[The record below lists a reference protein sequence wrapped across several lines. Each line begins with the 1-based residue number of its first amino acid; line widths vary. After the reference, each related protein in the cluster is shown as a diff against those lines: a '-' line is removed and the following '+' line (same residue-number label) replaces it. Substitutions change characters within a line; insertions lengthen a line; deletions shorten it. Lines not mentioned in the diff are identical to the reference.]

1 MTRSVNALR
10 ALAELNYEKDII
22 RREFEYNDSG
32 DITAIKEYLPSS
44 YPVTVVI
51 TNIIIKNSGDID
63 KIITNYGNQQVIETF
78 IYDSGNNIVGS
89 EITQQ
94 TVTS

>member
-44 YPVTVVI
+44 YPVNVVI
-51 TNIIIKNSGDID
+51 TNIIMVFNK
-63 KIITNYGNQQVIETF
+63 
-78 IYDSGNNIVGS
+78 
-89 EITQQ
+89 
-94 TVTS
+94 

>member
-32 DITAIKEYLPSS
+32 DITLS
-44 YPVTVVI
+44 
-51 TNIIIKNSGDID
+51 KN
-63 KIITNYGNQQVIETF
+63 TF
-78 IYDSGNNIVGS
+78 LLHIL
-89 EITQQ
+89 
-94 TVTS
+94 

>member
-44 YPVTVVI
+44 YPVNVVI
-51 TNIIIKNSGDID
+51 TNII
-63 KIITNYGNQQVIETF
+63 
-78 IYDSGNNIVGS
+78 
-89 EITQQ
+89 
-94 TVTS
+94 